1 MTRADVAVVIDAA
14 LASRP
19 AQLAK
24 AVTAQAVVVAF
35 LGVMAAAIAVDVAL
49 GRGDEWPS

>member
-1 MTRADVAVVIDAA
+1 MKAGDVATFVDAA

-19 AQLAK
+19 ARLAK
-24 AVTAQAVVVAF
+24 SISALAVVVGF
-35 LGVMAAAIAVDVAL
+35 LGLMTAAVAIDVAL

>member
-1 MTRADVAVVIDAA
+1 MTSADVGIVVDAA

-24 AVTAQAVVVAF
+24 AVAAQAVVVGF
-35 LGVMAAAIAVDVAL
+35 LCLMTAAIALDVAI

>member
-1 MTRADVAVVIDAA
+1 MTRADVVVVVDAA
-14 LASRP
+14 LGSRP

-24 AVTAQAVVVAF
+24 AVAAQAVVVGF
-35 LGVMAAAIAVDVAL
+35 LCIMAAAVAIDVAL